1 MVDVSKLRRKGLGAP
16 PSMDEASPNL
26 SAPEAAPA
34 HAESE
39 PIREAEPT
47 STAAPHARIDGRSL
61 RRSNRTLQ
69 FATRVTPEFD
79 ERIRAIAARDGLM
92 LVELLERALDA
103 YEATRNRGEL

>member
-16 PSMDEASPNL
+16 PTMDEASPNL
-26 SAPEAAPA
+26 AAPEAAPA

-39 PIREAEPT
+39 PIREAAPT
-47 STAAPHARIDGRSL
+47 STTAPHSRIDGRSL

-103 YEATRNRGEL
+103 YEAAK